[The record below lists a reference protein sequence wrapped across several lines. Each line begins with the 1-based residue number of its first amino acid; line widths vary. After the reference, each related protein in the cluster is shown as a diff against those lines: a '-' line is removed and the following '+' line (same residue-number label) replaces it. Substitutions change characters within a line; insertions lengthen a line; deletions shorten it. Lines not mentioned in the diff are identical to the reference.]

1 MAAPELAGSEV
12 EVRAGGGVV
21 RRRGPSGPEV
31 AVVHRPRYDDWTL
44 PKGKA
49 NHGESDEASALR
61 EVREETGLRCE
72 LGPEVAEVRYRDHL
86 DRPKVVRYW
95 LMYPAA
101 GGFVP
106 NDEVDR
112 LRWITPDEAMTALT
126 YRHDRDV
133 VRRAVAFD
141 GSLYLVRHGKAGDRE
156 AWTED
161 DRLRPLSKKG
171 RQQAEGLVAL
181 FDGRSVDRVISSPY
195 DRCVQTVRPLA
206 IARHLPVE
214 ETEPLAEG
222 TPLAEAIAFLSDL
235 GGAVVLSSHG
245 DLIPAVVLHLAERG
259 LEMADPPDWKKG
271 STWVLEREAGL
282 FTAARYLAPPDL
294 DA

>member
-1 MAAPELAGSEV
+1 MNQPIEDGI

-21 RRRGPSGPEV
+21 RRRGSSGPEV
-31 AVVHRPRYDDWTL
+31 ALVHRPRYDDWTL

-49 NHGESDEASALR
+49 DLGESDEASALR

-72 LGPEVAEVRYRDHL
+72 LGPEVTSVRYRDHL

-95 LMYPAA
+95 LMYPAG

-112 LRWITPDEAMTALT
+112 LRWVAHDEAMAILT
-126 YRHDRDV
+126 YGHDRDV
-133 VRRAVAFD
+133 IRKALGFD
-141 GSLYLVRHGKAGDRE
+141 APIYLVRHAKAGDRT

-171 RQQAEGLVAL
+171 RVQAEGLVAR
-181 FDGRSVDRVISSPY
+181 FDGLGVDRILSSPY

-206 IARHLPVE
+206 IARRLPLE
-214 ETEPLAEG
+214 ENEVLAEG
-222 TPLAEAIAFLSDL
+222 TPLHEAMAFVRGSA
-235 GGAVVLSSHG
+235 GAAVLCSHG
-245 DLIPAVVLHLAERG
+245 DLIPAVVLHLADRG
-259 LEMADPPDWKKG
+259 IVMEDPPVWKKG
-271 STWVLEREAGL
+271 ATWVLEREAGL
-282 FTAARYLAPPDL
+282 FTTARYLAPPS
-294 DA
+294 

>member
-1 MAAPELAGSEV
+1 M
-12 EVRAGGGVV
+12 
-21 RRRGPSGPEV
+21 
-31 AVVHRPRYDDWTL
+31 
-44 PKGKA
+44 
-49 NHGESDEASALR
+49 
-61 EVREETGLRCE
+61 REETGLRCE

-133 VRRAVAFD
+133 VRRALAFD

-156 AWTED
+156 GWTED
-161 DRLRPLSKKG
+161 DRLRPLSRKG
-171 RQQAEGLVAL
+171 RQQAEGLVEL
-181 FDGRSVDRVISSPY
+181 FDGRNIDRVISSPY

-214 ETEPLAEG
+214 ETELLAEG
-222 TPLAEAIAFLSDL
+222 TPLAEAMAFLRDL

-245 DLIPAVVLHLAERG
+245 DVIPAVVLHLARARARDGRPARLEEGVDLGLGTRG
-259 LEMADPPDWKKG
+259 G
-271 STWVLEREAGL
+271 SVHGRSLPG
-282 FTAARYLAPPDL
+282 AARP
-294 DA
+294 